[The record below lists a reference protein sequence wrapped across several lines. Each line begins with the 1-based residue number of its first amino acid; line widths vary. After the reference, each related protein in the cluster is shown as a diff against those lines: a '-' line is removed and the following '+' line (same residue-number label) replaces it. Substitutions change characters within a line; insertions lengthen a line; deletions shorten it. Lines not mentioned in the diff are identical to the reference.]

1 MMDGFVRWFQ
11 WSGGR
16 IINYGQMRRSEIAQT
31 LREFEAEA
39 QKILERSGADHVLYG
54 IKWYEEDGSLSR
66 VSLYIDPMTEEEFE
80 KDVTRLTNVQVYAV
94 HARK

>member
-1 MMDGFVRWFQ
+1 MSDGFVRWFQ

-16 IINYGQMRRSEIAQT
+16 LIICGQMRRSEIAQT